1 MNNMKILKN
10 ILFTDIYDD
19 NEIMPNK
26 NKIILGI
33 SSFWIFNLISLSYYK
48 ELYFLSFN
56 LSLISIASPIYWYI
70 YINNSIYHKIDKY
83 LVIILLLYLFINE
96 NFIKFISNIFFIL
109 PSYLSSSLFCI
120 DNNYKLQLYSH
131 LLFRF
136 FIFKLIYD
144 FINNNI
150 NYFLLIT
157 FEYLLFNIYLIK
169 DIKYNCDNNLIFYIK
184 YSTKLI
190 IIIGFND
197 FFYYNIN

>member
-1 MNNMKILKN
+1 MNNMKFLKN
-10 ILFTDIYDD
+10 ILYTDIYDD
-19 NEIMPNK
+19 DEIMPNK

-33 SSFWIFNLISLSYYK
+33 SSFWIFNLISQSYYK

-83 LVIILLLYLFINE
+83 LVIILLIYLFINE
-96 NFIKFISNIFFIL
+96 NFIKFLSNIIFIL
-109 PSYLSSSLFCI
+109 PPYLCSSLFCI
-120 DNNYKLQLYSH
+120 SNNYKLQLYSH

-136 FIFKLIYD
+136 FIFKFIYE

-150 NYFLLIT
+150 NYFLLII
-157 FEYLLFNIYLIK
+157 FEYSLFNIYLIN
-169 DIKYNCDNNLIFYIK
+169 DIKHNCDNDLIFYIK

-190 IIIGFND
+190 IIIGFNE
-197 FFYYNIN
+197 FFYYNMN